1 MMCLTIIFKYILK
14 YGIFKVSIYLH
25 VSTIL
30 QYNYATNYKLH
41 YGILPMLPWI
51 QAYNPSAQEAVQF

>member
-41 YGILPMLPWI
+41 YRILPMLPWL
-51 QAYNPSAQEAVQF
+51 QAYNP